1 MFETTVRPRT
11 PRRQWLPASSMSPT
25 RFRSFGVDALSVL
38 AVVGSQTSRVELGV
52 GIVPTYPR
60 HPLALAQ
67 QAATTPARPST
78 CGSTSPCSDRCS
90 AKAA

>member
-52 GIVPTYPR
+52 GIVPT
-60 HPLALAQ
+60 
-67 QAATTPARPST
+67 
-78 CGSTSPCSDRCS
+78 
-90 AKAA
+90 